1 MRMETLKSAAG
12 THTGSVKQTILG
24 FLQKDEINYLIPSA
38 KGAIENSR
46 EM

>member
-1 MRMETLKSAAG
+1 MENLKSEAG
-12 THTGSVKQTILG
+12 AHTGSVKQTILG

-38 KGAIENSR
+38 KWAVENSR